1 MSNQFVWFRE
11 WVIGRRTLY
20 QLSDESGKSISTL
33 KRLFHRQLMRPI
45 MFEYKTH
52 SRCNLMIDGTY
63 FKHDLCL
70 ILYQDNTIKYTQLYR
85 FSDGE
90 HCDEITE
97 DLLNLKMMG
106 VQPLSFTSDGH
117 RAILKAI
124 RLVFPDVPL
133 QRCLVHIQREGLTCL
148 TRRPQH
154 EAGQQLRRL
163 LLMLC
168 KIDTHEIAQ
177 QWIMSFIEWYKK
189 HEDFLNQR
197 SFNTT
202 TNRYWYT
209 HKFLRRT
216 SQMIKRA
223 LPEMFTY
230 LFDKD
235 IPKSNNG
242 LESFFGH
249 LKGHLN
255 VHRGLSK
262 AHQRAFILW
271 YLHLKNQ
278 QRK

>member
-1 MSNQFVWFRE
+1 
-11 WVIGRRTLY
+11 
-20 QLSDESGKSISTL
+20 
-33 KRLFHRQLMRPI
+33 
-45 MFEYKTH
+45 
-52 SRCNLMIDGTY
+52 
-63 FKHDLCL
+63 
-70 ILYQDNTIKYTQLYR
+70 
-85 FSDGE
+85 
-90 HCDEITE
+90 
-97 DLLNLKMMG
+97 MMG